1 MEARDVI
8 VIKTAGDTVRK
19 WKQEGG
25 QCPQRELKGSDGQA
39 NAQTRK
45 ESKIKRKTSVQ
56 QGEYEDQSKSRHY
69 VTSVDSSFCLNLL
82 GYTSNFWAKAL
93 DL

>member
-45 ESKIKRKTSVQ
+45 ESKIKRKQVFNKESMRTNPRV
-56 QGEYEDQSKSRHY
+56 GI
-69 VTSVDSSFCLNLL
+69 T
-82 GYTSNFWAKAL
+82 
-93 DL
+93 